1 MTDFAERG
9 KPRIEDADAIMAR
22 ELEQLETECTMRMTK
37 IRQNSHMKDVVQL
50 KDVAIA
56 DVLRPRLHEIRAL
69 HQLTVASETRLRE
82 LLDGHILELRRAH
95 SVSAL
100 EQLRSHFLHREWNV
114 LKGTYPELHREA
126 EREAE
131 KLLLRLEYETDV
143 RRKRGR

>member
-1 MTDFAERG
+1 MKSMLTFSAAASRAEGRRLELLRRQTEMYV
-9 KPRIEDADAIMAR
+9 KADVRNA
-22 ELEQLETECTMRMTK
+22 LEQW
-37 IRQNSHMKDVVQL
+37 N
-50 KDVAIA
+50 AA
-56 DVLRPRLHEIRAL
+56 EIRYEAAV
-69 HQLTVASETRLRE
+69 TARRAAEARLRE

-114 LKGTYPELHREA
+114 LKGVYPELHREG